1 VGPNPAP
8 SLLPQRPAKSIFNL
22 RWTRKSKYNPENICE
37 TLEPF
42 ERAQR
47 KSQEWVLPAAT
58 PGSDACVGQSVTMA
72 TSKDAITGG
81 LAGGF
86 VAGEIVR
93 IIGLKAVPQ
102 YNGEQVIA
110 TRRSQRH
117 VRRGR
122 PC

>member
-1 VGPNPAP
+1 
-8 SLLPQRPAKSIFNL
+8 
-22 RWTRKSKYNPENICE
+22 
-37 TLEPF
+37 
-42 ERAQR
+42 
-47 KSQEWVLPAAT
+47 
-58 PGSDACVGQSVTMA
+58 MA
-72 TSKDAITGG
+72 SPKDATTGG

-117 VRRGR
+117 VRKGR